1 MSHAQVKE
9 LDWGHRYL
17 TVRPDHFRI
26 EYQINPY
33 MDPDN
38 QPDPELAM
46 NQWIA
51 MVEALESAGAQVE
64 ILDQR
69 ADSPDMV
76 YAQNLGLAVTR
87 NGARR
92 AVMSHMRFAER
103 RMETFSSRDWFAAD
117 GFNVE
122 WIGGVPPHS
131 HAQLRE
137 EAGDFLRDA
146 HGHRAPA
153 FEAGD
158 AFLWRDELVI
168 GHGPR
173 TDVDS
178 LAALGRAFDV
188 QTHAVGITHPS
199 MFHLDLSFC
208 PITQT
213 CAMIAPDAFDLA
225 SAELLI
231 SLVPDPLIISISEA
245 LAFAA
250 NVVVVGDTVLG
261 DGLNDRLIGELQGRG
276 LHVEKLDL
284 SEFRLAGGSVRCMTN
299 PLDLTF

>member
-1 MSHAQVKE
+1 MSHARVKE

-33 MDPDN
+33 MDPAN
-38 QPDPELAM
+38 QPDPERAM
-46 NQWIA
+46 IQWQD
-51 MVEALESAGAQVE
+51 MVDALETSGAQVE

-69 ADSPDMV
+69 EDSPDMV

-87 NGARR
+87 AGRR
-92 AVMSHMRFAER
+92 RVVMSHMRFPQR
-103 RMETFSSRDWFAAD
+103 RLETFSSREWFAAD
-117 GFNVE
+117 GFDVD
-122 WIGGVPPHS
+122 WIGGVAPHS
-131 HAQLRE
+131 NAQLRE
-137 EAGDFLRDA
+137 ADGDFLRDA

-158 AFLWRDELVI
+158 AFLWRDEIVT

-173 TDVDS
+173 TDVDAI
-178 LAALGRAFDV
+178 AALGRAFDV
-188 QTHAVGITHPS
+188 QTHGVGITHPS

-208 PITQT
+208 PITQRT
-213 CAMIAPDAFDLA
+213 AMIAPDAFDLA

-231 SLVPDPLIISISEA
+231 SLVPDPLIISIEEA

-261 DGLNDRLIGELQGRG
+261 DGLNDRLVGELTGRG
-276 LHVEKLDL
+276 LHVVKLAL
-284 SEFRLAGGSVRCMTN
+284 SEFRLSGGSVRCLTN
-299 PLDLTF
+299 PLDLTL

>member
-1 MSHAQVKE
+1 MSNSQVKT

-33 MDPDN
+33 MDPNN
-38 QPDPELAM
+38 QPDPELTM
-46 NQWIA
+46 TQWQT
-51 MVEALESAGAQVE
+51 MVDELEKAGADVE
-64 ILDQR
+64 VLAQR

-76 YAQNLGLAVTR
+76 YAQNLGLAVIR
-87 NGARR
+87 AGERR
-92 AVMSHMRFAER
+92 VVMSHTRFVQR
-103 RMETFSSRDWFAAD
+103 RMEALSAKEWFAAD

-122 WIGGVPPHS
+122 WIGGVEPES
-131 HAQLRE
+131 MAQLTE
-137 EAGDFLRDA
+137 SDGTSLLDA
-146 HGHRAPA
+146 HGHRAPS

-173 TDVDS
+173 TDVDA
-178 LAALGRAFDV
+178 LASLGRAFDV
-188 QTHAVGITHPS
+188 QTHGVGITHPS

-208 PITQT
+208 PLTQT
-213 CAMIAPDAFDLA
+213 AAMIAPDAFDLA
-225 SAELLI
+225 SAESLI
-231 SLVPDPLIISISEA
+231 SLVPDPLIISIEEA

-261 DGLNDRLIGELQGRG
+261 DGLNQRLVDELTDRG
-276 LHVEKLDL
+276 LRVVKLDL
-284 SEFRLAGGSVRCMTN
+284 SEFRLSGGSVRCLTN
-299 PLDLTF
+299 PLDLNF

>member
-1 MSHAQVKE
+1 MSHARVKE
-9 LDWGHRYL
+9 LEWGHRYL

-33 MDPDN
+33 MDPAN

-46 NQWIA
+46 NQWHT
-51 MVEALESAGAQVE
+51 MVEELESAGAQVE
-64 ILDQR
+64 VLDQR
-69 ADSPDMV
+69 EDSPDMV

-87 NGARR
+87 GGQRR
-92 AVMSHMRFAER
+92 AVMSHMRFPQR
-103 RMETFSSRDWFAAD
+103 RMETFSAKEWFAAD
-117 GFNVE
+117 GSNVE
-122 WIGGVPPHS
+122 WIGGVEPHS
-131 HAQLRE
+131 NGTLCE
-137 EAGDFLRDA
+137 ENGDFLRDP
-146 HGHRAPA
+146 HGHRAPS

-173 TDVDS
+173 TDVDA

-188 QTHAVGITHPS
+188 MTHGVGITHPS

-225 SAELLI
+225 SAESLI
-231 SLVPDPLIISISEA
+231 SLVPDPLIISIEEA

-250 NVVVVGDTVLG
+250 NVVVVGDTVIG
-261 DGLNDRLIGELQGRG
+261 DELNDRLVGELEGRG
-276 LHVEKLDL
+276 LHVVTLDL
-284 SEFRLAGGSVRCMTN
+284 SEFRLSGGSVRCMTN
-299 PLDLTF
+299 PLDLSF